1 MRLSD
6 LQNKTLVN
14 VNNGKNIGNIVDVNI
29 DFENGNILSFII
41 ESKSNGFSFFS
52 KENDILVKWTD
63 IRKIGEDVIIVDV
76 RQN

>member
-41 ESKSNGFSFFS
+41 ESKSTGFSFFS